1 MADIRRKRGFYITTL
16 ALILLIGF
24 CVKGTV
30 FSREDSERERR
41 NRYYAE
47 QEQEYLAK
55 KLRDML
61 DSQGLKNCG
70 VNIRWVADGA
80 ESREYTV
87 SLHHGRLRRL
97 SAAEKTVLE
106 RKISAADFRDDH
118 CSFHY
123 EL

>member
-1 MADIRRKRGFYITTL
+1 MVDIRRKKGFYITTL

-55 KLRDML
+55 TRELL
-61 DSQGLKNCG
+61 DEEGFHNCG
-70 VNIRWVADGA
+70 VNIRWVSYGNGA
-80 ESREYTV
+80 REYTV

>member
-1 MADIRRKRGFYITTL
+1 MADIRRKKGFYITTL

-55 KLRDML
+55 TRELL
-61 DSQGLKNCG
+61 DEEGFRNCG
-70 VNIRWVADGA
+70 VNIRWVSYGNGA
-80 ESREYTV
+80 REYTV
-87 SLHHGRLRRL
+87 SLHHGRLQHL

-123 EL
+123 DL